1 MLKLTALF
9 SDSEFIG
16 AVPYEKIAYPANSVI
31 LDEGD
36 EGQDLFLIAS
46 GKVEVSYNLQE
57 DAYDR
62 PARISRLTANDIF
75 GELSLFDSGPRSAQV
90 IALTDCEVF
99 KVDGPNLIAFLDKH
113 PEKGYFVLRELFMHL
128 VSYMRENNLRTK
140 MTLQMYFHEHADD

>member
-9 SDSEFIG
+9 SDSDFIG
-16 AVPYEKIAYPANSVI
+16 AVPYEKTAYPANSVI

-36 EGQDLFLIAS
+36 EGQDLFLITS
-46 GKVEVSYNLQE
+46 GEVEVSYNLQE

-62 PARISRLTANDIF
+62 PARISRLTVNDIF

-90 IALTDCEVF
+90 IALTDCEML
-99 KVDGPNLIAFLDKH
+99 KVDGPNLLAFLDKH

-128 VSYMRENNLRTK
+128 VGYMRKNNLRTK